1 MLFFV
6 EKKFDST
13 RFVIKSESM
22 IFYRNLRSK
31 LRLIDHTD
39 ILNYYIYNNYRE
51 PEVPLGLLAALD
63 FDMQD
68 KDMKMTI

>member
-31 LRLIDHTD
+31 LRLIDHAS
-39 ILNYYIYNNYRE
+39 ILNCYIYNNYRE

>member
-1 MLFFV
+1 
-6 EKKFDST
+6 
-13 RFVIKSESM
+13 M

-31 LRLIDHTD
+31 LRLIDHAS
-39 ILNYYIYNNYRE
+39 ILNCYIYNNYRE
-51 PEVPLGLLAALD
+51 PEVSLDLLAALD